1 MYKRRLPPLDPLVAF
16 EAAARLLSF
25 TRASEELHLTQA
37 AISQQIRSLEESL
50 QAKLFTRSHRA
61 VQLTREGREFQ
72 HTVSVILRQL
82 AGATTDIRLTEV
94 SQKLTISC
102 DLSIAQLWLAPKL
115 AALKRQFL
123 DLSFHLITSDEDK
136 DCLADEVQ
144 LVMIHGAG
152 EWPGFISYRLF
163 DEIVFPVCA
172 PGYPQATDEN
182 WENWLVN
189 AELLDLEDSHWNWLN
204 WRVWLGSYQIDQ
216 PLPHRNLRINNY
228 PLIIEAACQGHGV
241 ALGWSVL
248 VDDLIDQ
255 GRLIKPTPVSL
266 TTDLGYYLLV
276 RESRQNE
283 AQVAEVRDWLL
294 TQFKVPV

>member
-1 MYKRRLPPLDPLVAF
+1 MYKRRLPPLDPLIAF

-50 QAKLFTRSHRA
+50 QVKLFTRSHRA

-94 SQKLTISC
+94 SQKLTLSC
-102 DLSIAQLWLAPKL
+102 DLSIAQLWLAPRL
-115 AALKRQFL
+115 SALKNQFPE
-123 DLSFHLITSDEDK
+123 LSFHLIASDEDK
-136 DCLADEVQ
+136 DCLSDEVQ
-144 LVMIHGAG
+144 LVMIHGTG
-152 EWPGFISYRLF
+152 DWPGFISYRLF
-163 DEIVFPVCA
+163 DETVFPVCA
-172 PGYPQATDEN
+172 PDYPQATDKD
-182 WENWLVN
+182 WEKWLVN

-228 PLIIEAACQGHGV
+228 PLIIEAACQGQGV

-255 GRLIKPTPVSL
+255 GRLVKPTPVSL
-266 TTDLGYYLLV
+266 TTKLGYYLLV
-276 RESRQNE
+276 RESRQND
-283 AQVAEVRDWLL
+283 AQVAEVRDWLI
-294 TQFKVPV
+294 TQFKG